1 MSCMMPEESS
11 KCFADVSISNCS
23 ILKQK
28 ECENCNFFKT
38 KKQYREDRYKYFE
51 KEAQFK
57 EYSDIAYGR
66 MLSQLT
72 KED

>member
-1 MSCMMPEESS
+1 MSCMMPEESF

-28 ECENCNFFKT
+28 ECENCSFFKT